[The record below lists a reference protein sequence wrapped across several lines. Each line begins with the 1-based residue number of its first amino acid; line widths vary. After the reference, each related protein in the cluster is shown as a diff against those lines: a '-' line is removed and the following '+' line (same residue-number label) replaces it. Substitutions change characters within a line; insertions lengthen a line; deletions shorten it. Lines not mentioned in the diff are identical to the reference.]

1 MPLKSWKLPLHPLLI
16 AAYYPLY
23 MMASDEGMSN
33 TFDVIRPVAVCVL
46 LALLL
51 MVFLGAMLRDL
62 HRAALWVTMTV
73 VLIFGGKFVQWIIG
87 RVFEVAVGTIAEFC
101 ILAGMAAIAVLFAL
115 LVKPGANMTRIANVV
130 AAVMV
135 VFPLTSLLQ
144 REISLTATADTKPSL
159 QEDPGF
165 HAAVDT
171 GIRPNIVHIVL
182 DAYSRQDVLADLY
195 QFDNTPF
202 LDRLRELG
210 FAVADRATS
219 PYNQTLLVMG
229 SVFSGT
235 MLEGSERLS
244 SATEFRDTVWGSL
257 RHNPV
262 MGTLSRLGYRTAA
275 VDVRYD
281 PVRMDF
287 LDHLLSANTITNFES
302 AVFQRTALYL
312 VAYGLDLASPSIT
325 PEIFSTP
332 YERELDSPFFLYVHL
347 LAPHPPFDVNRHGE
361 VIKQEGGT
369 RGMVDG
375 NHFTDNSADRR
386 EIYRKGYVEKTQFVN
401 QGILSMVDRIISH
414 ADEPTI
420 IIIHGDHGGGLLL
433 RHNSMAGSCLQERFA
448 PLLAVYASDDRLQR
462 SLPNDLNLAN
472 LYRLVFNTY
481 FGTEMP
487 LLPNRSVF
495 AGWKNPEQQQT
506 VPPERLA
513 AQPDLCIPTARPAEA
528 LVEPRPQPRT

>member
-1 MPLKSWKLPLHPLLI
+1 
-16 AAYYPLY
+16 
-23 MMASDEGMSN
+23 
-33 TFDVIRPVAVCVL
+33 
-46 LALLL
+46 
-51 MVFLGAMLRDL
+51 
-62 HRAALWVTMTV
+62 
-73 VLIFGGKFVQWIIG
+73 
-87 RVFEVAVGTIAEFC
+87 
-101 ILAGMAAIAVLFAL
+101 MAAIAVLFA
-115 LVKPGANMTRIANVV
+115 VFARPSPNMTRIANVV

-144 REISLTATADTKPSL
+144 REVSLTAATADTGPGIR
-159 QEDPGF
+159 EDAGF
-165 HAAVDT
+165 QAAADT

-182 DAYSRQDVLADLY
+182 DGYSRQDVLADLY

-202 LDRLRELG
+202 LDRLRGLG

-235 MLEGSERLS
+235 MLESSGRLS
-244 SATEFRDTVWGSL
+244 SATELRDTVRGHI

-262 MGTLSRLGYRTAA
+262 IGSLSRLGYRTAA

-287 LDHLLSANTITNFES
+287 FDHLLSANTITNFEA
-302 AVFQRTALYL
+302 AVFERTSLYL
-312 VAYGLDLASPSIT
+312 VAYNLGFASPSIR
-325 PEIFSTP
+325 PEVFSTP
-332 YERELDSPFFLYVHL
+332 YERELTGPFFLYVHL

-361 VIKQEGGT
+361 AIKQEGGP

-375 NHFTDNSADRR
+375 NHFTKGTPGGQ
-386 EIYRKGYVEKTQFVN
+386 EIYRRGYVEKLEFVN
-401 QGILSMVDRIISH
+401 QGILSMVDRIISN
-414 ADEPTI
+414 ADAPTI
-420 IIIHGDHGGGLLL
+420 VIIHGDHGGGLHLH
-433 RHNSMAGSCLQERFA
+433 HNDVAGTCLQERFS

-462 SLPNDLNLAN
+462 SLPDDLNLAN

-495 AGWKNPEQQQT
+495 AGWKNPGQQQT
-506 VPPERLA
+506 VPQERLA
-513 AQPDLCIPTARPAEA
+513 AEPGLCLLPASPAEA
-528 LVEPRPQPRT
+528 LVEPQPRPGAS